1 MAVNF
6 GKYILLDKIATGGM
20 AEIWLAKQV
29 GVEGFEKLVVIKKIL
44 PHFTN
49 DKEFV
54 EMFLDEARIAA
65 MLNHPNVV
73 QIYDLGK
80 EQNTYYIAM
89 EFISGD
95 DVKNILQTSIKQ
107 GHFLPI
113 QLACNIISQAAE
125 GLHYAHT
132 LTDMYGT
139 SLNIV
144 HRDIS
149 PQNILVTFMGSVKI
163 VDFGIAKA
171 ATQSQETRAGT
182 LKGKFAYM
190 SPEQALGKP
199 LDGRSDVFALGIV
212 LYEITLG
219 KRLFRSDSELK
230 TLKMITDEPVAPPI
244 DVNPKYP
251 PELSRI
257 VMKALEKD
265 KNLRYKNARELHND
279 LEEFLKTYPKPSSQ
293 VDLSNWMKKTFEQ
306 KIKETKEKHE
316 KLLREEPDEFVIS
329 NMLNETKQPTK
340 SDSQVSNISNLSLMG
355 SNPINFGGNNDNISN
370 RSGLYYGGMTSVNTT
385 GNSSSSVQTDDKN
398 KFLLIGVVV
407 LLFVIAAMLALFLL
421 LKDNKSKCPTG
432 YTGDNCTICAT
443 GFQDNDNDGACEKN
457 CNLAKLS
464 CKDGEICSDQDGT
477 AKCYSLSGKQ
487 KCPDGYKGNGCS
499 ICDTN
504 YEMKD
509 GKCVKKEESSSVA
522 DGTILEIPIKTEPS
536 FADIVINNKLEKD
549 KTNTILKFEVGKT
562 YKLQIEKPGFI
573 SIQKEFKFTS
583 DMSELTFKLEPDTNI
598 TGNSKMVIFKNPAN
612 AVVLFDGLEYKD
624 TSEQMVINNLVQG
637 QHELQVKADGYE
649 TFTKTITLSDKEP
662 LQLTISLQKSKDKYF
677 DVSITSN
684 PDGASVTLNN
694 KYIGKTPIKSYSVKS
709 QKSYVFK
716 FAKAGYK
723 TETINRNAGN
733 INEPI
738 NISLTQT
745 SGNKTIDN
753 TKDVVKDNKD
763 NKEDNKDNT
772 KVDVV
777 VDSGTLTINTVP
789 FTNVYVDGKMVG
801 ETPIMQHKLSVGK
814 HSVKLVNES
823 EMINSTI
830 SVLIS
835 KDTDLPQVVKFKK
848 GILAVET
855 NKAGAVIVNGK
866 TVGTGAMEKELY
878 EGSYKV
884 QIKDGNNS
892 KTYDVTIKPGRTT
905 TINF

>member
-230 TLKMITDEPVAPPI
+230 TLKMITDEPVAPPV

-257 VMKALEKD
+257 VMKSLEKD

-279 LEEFLKTYPKPSSQ
+279 LEDFLKTYPKPSSQ

-329 NMLNETKQPTK
+329 NMLNETKQPNK

-457 CNLAKLS
+457 CNLAKLA

-487 KCPDGYKGNGCS
+487 KCPEGYKGNGCS

-504 YEMKD
+504 YEMKE
-509 GKCVKKEESSSVA
+509 GKCVKKEESSSIA

-573 SIQKEFKFTS
+573 AIQKEFKFTS
-583 DMSELTFKLEPDTNI
+583 DITEFTFKLEPDTNI
-598 TGNSKMVIFKNPAN
+598 MGNSKMVIFKTPAN

-662 LQLTISLQKSKDKYF
+662 LQLTVSLQKSKDKYF
-677 DVSITSN
+677 DVSVISN

-709 QKSYVFK
+709 QKAYVLK
-716 FAKAGYK
+716 FSKAGYK
-723 TETINRNAGN
+723 TETITQNVGN
-733 INEPI
+733 ITEPI
-738 NISLTQT
+738 TVTLTQT
-745 SGNKTIDN
+745 SGNKTVDN
-753 TKDVVKDNKD
+753 TKDV
-763 NKEDNKDNT
+763 NKENTKDNT
-772 KVDVV
+772 KDTTKVEEVI

-789 FTNVYVDGKMVG
+789 FTNVYVDGKMIG
-801 ETPIMQHKLSVGK
+801 ETPVMQHKLSVGK

-848 GILAVET
+848 GILTVET
-855 NKAGAVIVNGK
+855 SKAGAVIINGK
-866 TVGTGAMEKELY
+866 TVRTGAMEKELY

-905 TINF
+905 TITF